1 MNKKVVISLIIIA
14 SLFTV
19 VPFFFNTYNI
29 LRLISVLFGII
40 LITLSLALKE
50 NKNIYLIFII
60 PLVLIGLTYS
70 LDIFLYTKFSRL
82 PLYIY
87 EINSNDQIS
96 TYNSFFYRIYNCNN
110 NLTLD
115 YGYEKKYVCSPDSL
129 EEIDIN
135 NFLNNPL
142 DSYQN
147 YKNKFVKIHGKI
159 SKISGRENMELNA
172 YDTLENS
179 LNGYVNFND
188 EYKVSVILDE
198 DLSNYRIYDFI
209 SVIGRVDKYENG
221 TIILQ
226 DAYTIPS
233 DIYDTFTYEVELN
246 NTSNITNLI
255 NNYYLYGITSINIK
269 YSENAIYELSYLI
282 ADNKITIDDIIG
294 NNGGKILRD
303 EDNNITARKY
313 ELSDFNILACENS
326 NYIFANK
333 NSDLDNTFCSLE
345 DSNNN

>member
-115 YGYEKKYVCSPDSL
+115 
-129 EEIDIN
+129 
-135 NFLNNPL
+135 
-142 DSYQN
+142 
-147 YKNKFVKIHGKI
+147 
-159 SKISGRENMELNA
+159 
-172 YDTLENS
+172 
-179 LNGYVNFND
+179 
-188 EYKVSVILDE
+188 
-198 DLSNYRIYDFI
+198 
-209 SVIGRVDKYENG
+209 
-221 TIILQ
+221 
-226 DAYTIPS
+226 
-233 DIYDTFTYEVELN
+233 
-246 NTSNITNLI
+246 
-255 NNYYLYGITSINIK
+255 
-269 YSENAIYELSYLI
+269 
-282 ADNKITIDDIIG
+282 
-294 NNGGKILRD
+294 
-303 EDNNITARKY
+303 
-313 ELSDFNILACENS
+313 
-326 NYIFANK
+326 
-333 NSDLDNTFCSLE
+333 
-345 DSNNN
+345 